1 MPRQCSAVNMTG
13 RVAAAQIKTM
23 AAEVSVCPGGACEMV
38 TSWRL
43 LFEYVAAAHEAI

>member
-23 AAEVSVCPGGACEMV
+23 AAEVSVCVPAGLMR
-38 TSWRL
+38 W
-43 LFEYVAAAHEAI
+43 